1 MEASSAVKTTVDY
14 DVHGLCAVR
23 LIGAGARE
31 TAAVD
36 RQLGPSRRELR
47 AHAAEGPGSG
57 EPDITV
63 RFVDRLELSGP
74 LRLIGL
80 EDAAYTDDAF
90 LVLRSKHK
98 AQARVVYDVATLG
111 GPTEIVC
118 ERGLPAVP
126 LLVATINLTVLA
138 GGTLP
143 LHASAFEVGGRGVVT
158 TGWSKGGKTEAML
171 TFVTRG
177 ARFIG
182 DEWVYVT
189 GDGTRLYGL
198 PEPIRLWDWHLAQLP
213 QLAAAAGSGTS
224 ARLRALR
231 KAADAGAAVARR
243 TNGRGPAGGL
253 ALRASSLIRGQLHVD
268 AAPERLFGAD
278 ALALSGSF
286 DRLFLVTSA
295 QHDETVAEPIDPA
308 EVAARMAA
316 SLRHERA
323 PLIALYEKF
332 RFAFPSARNEI
343 LETAAE
349 RERELLGR
357 VFDGKPAWE
366 VRHPYPLQF
375 AELHSAMA
383 PHC

>member
-1 MEASSAVKTTVDY
+1 MEATSATQATVDY
-14 DVHGLCAVR
+14 DVHGLCGVR
-23 LIGAGARE
+23 LIGAGPRE

-36 RQLGPSRRELR
+36 RQLGPSRGALGREP
-47 AHAAEGPGSG
+47 H
-57 EPDITV
+57 ITV
-63 RFVDRLELSGP
+63 RFVDRLEPSRP

-80 EDAAYTDDAF
+80 DDAAYTDDAF

-126 LLVATINLTVLA
+126 MLVATINLTVLA
-138 GGTLP
+138 GGALP
-143 LHASAFEVGGRGVVT
+143 LHASAFEVSGRGVVT

-171 TFVTRG
+171 AFVTRG

-182 DEWVYVT
+182 DEWVYVS
-189 GDGTRLYGL
+189 GDGKRLYGL

-213 QLAAAAGSGTS
+213 ELARAAGSGTS
-224 ARLRALR
+224 TRLRALR
-231 KAADAGAAVARR
+231 TAADAGTAVARR

-253 ALRASSLIRGQLHVD
+253 ATRASALIRSQLHVD
-268 AAPERLFGAD
+268 AAPEQLFGAG
-278 ALALSGSF
+278 ALALTGPF
-286 DRLFLVTSA
+286 DRLFLVTSTQNDVGGDA
-295 QHDETVAEPIDPA
+295 IIVAEPVDPA
-308 EVAARMAA
+308 LVAARMAA
-316 SLRHERA
+316 SLRYERA

-332 RFAFPSARNEI
+332 RFAFPQASNEL

-349 RERELLGR
+349 RERELLRR

-366 VRHPYPLQF
+366 VRHPYPLHF
-375 AELHSAMA
+375 AELHAAMA

>member
-1 MEASSAVKTTVDY
+1 MQGTAATRTSVDY
-14 DVHGLCAVR
+14 DVHGLCGVR
-23 LIGAGARE
+23 LIGAGPRE
-31 TAAVD
+31 IAAVD
-36 RQLGPSRRELR
+36 RQLGPSRGALGREP
-47 AHAAEGPGSG
+47 H
-57 EPDITV
+57 ITV
-63 RFVDRLELSGP
+63 RFVDRLEPSGP
-74 LRLIGL
+74 LRMIGL
-80 EDAAYTDDAF
+80 DDAAYTDDAF

-138 GGTLP
+138 GGALP

-182 DEWVYVT
+182 DEWVYVA
-189 GDGTRLYGL
+189 GDGARLYGL

-213 QLAAAAGSGTS
+213 QLATAAGSGAST
-224 ARLRALR
+224 RLRALR
-231 KAADAGAAVARR
+231 TAADAGAAVARR
-243 TNGRGPAGGL
+243 TDGRGPAGGL
-253 ALRASSLIRGQLHVD
+253 ATRASALIRGQLHVD
-268 AAPERLFGAD
+268 APPERLFGAE
-278 ALALSGSF
+278 ALALTGPF

-295 QHDETVAEPIDPA
+295 EHAEIVVEPVDPA
-308 EVAARMAA
+308 DVAARMAA
-316 SLRHERA
+316 SLRYERA

-332 RFAFPSARNEI
+332 RFAFPELRNEV

-357 VFDGKPAWE
+357 VLHGKPAWE
-366 VRHPYPLQF
+366 VRHPYPFDF
-375 AELHSAMA
+375 AELHAAMA